1 MPRATLSPA
10 HNPGNP
16 GSIGATR
23 GGIGTLD
30 FDAVDPMI
38 GASINQVRV
47 EVDDA
52 YKDMQ
57 LFHQMEP
64 DEIMRRSGGHS
75 ARLSYLRVCC
85 MRVEDFKREWRDIRT
100 RELEPTL
107 DQLEHQFSIASRL
120 HSVREYDYKLE
131 AGER

>member
-1 MPRATLSPA
+1 MTRATLSPT
-10 HNPGNP
+10 HNPGNT
-16 GSIGATR
+16 GSRGATR

-30 FDAVDPMI
+30 FDAVDPQI
-38 GASINQVRV
+38 GVSVNQVRA

-57 LFHQMEP
+57 MFHQMEP
-64 DEIMRRSGGHS
+64 DEIMRRAGGHS
-75 ARLSYLRVCC
+75 ARLSYLRVCAL
-85 MRVEDFKREWRDIRT
+85 RIEDFKREWKDVRT

-107 DQLEHQFSIASRL
+107 EQLEHQFSIASRL
-120 HSVREYDYKLE
+120 HSVRELDWKME